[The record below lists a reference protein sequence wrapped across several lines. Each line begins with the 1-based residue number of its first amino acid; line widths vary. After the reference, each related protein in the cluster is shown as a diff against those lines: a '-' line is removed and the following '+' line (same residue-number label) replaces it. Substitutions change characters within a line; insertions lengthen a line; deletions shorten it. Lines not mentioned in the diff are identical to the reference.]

1 MQPTREPMTKDEAES
16 AVPPLVP
23 SGTPGLDDVMRGGFT
38 PYGLYLIEGDPG
50 SGKTTLALQF
60 MMEGVRRG
68 ERCMYVTLSEDE
80 QELRAAAASHGWLL
94 DGIEI
99 FEILASEDSLTQ
111 DARYTMYHP
120 SEVELAETT
129 KTLLAEV
136 GRIKPHRLVLD
147 SLSEFRMLAETP
159 LRYRRQ
165 ILALKR
171 HFTVQRVTSLFIDDK
186 TGAERDLALHSSA
199 QGVFNLGTITP
210 PFGTTRRQL
219 QVHKLRGRAFR
230 EGLHDFV
237 IRHGG
242 LQVYPR
248 LVAAE
253 HKHGYARESIE
264 SGIPQLD
271 ALLGGGL
278 AKGTSTL
285 VIGAA
290 GTGKSSLATQFVV
303 AAAARGQHAVIY
315 VFDESIATFIERST
329 GLGMDVESLVRSGLV
344 ILRQVDPAEL
354 SPGEF
359 AHDLRT
365 AVEQDNVELV
375 VIDSLN
381 GYLNATPSEKFLT
394 LHLHELLTYLGQ
406 CGATTLLLMTQ
417 HGIVGSDIGVPVDA
431 SYLADAVMAL
441 RYFEARG
448 EVRQAISVIKKRTGA
463 HERTIRELRFDKGIK
478 VGDVVRQFEGVLK
491 GFPRFVGDAHELS
504 ATSHEPRA
512 RG

>member
-1 MQPTREPMTKDEAES
+1 MTSDEGES
-16 AVPPLVP
+16 AAPALVP
-23 SGTPGLDDVMRGGFT
+23 SGTPGLDDVMRGGFS

-80 QELRAAAASHGWLL
+80 RELRAAAASHGWSL
-94 DGIEI
+94 DGIDI
-99 FEILASEDSLTQ
+99 FEIVPAEDSLTR

-129 KTLLAEV
+129 KMVLAECARV
-136 GRIKPHRLVLD
+136 QPQRLVLD
-147 SLSEFRMLAETP
+147 SLSELRMLAETP

-171 HFTVQRVTSLFIDDK
+171 YFTAQRVTSLFIDDK

-199 QGVFNLGTITP
+199 QGVFNLGTATP
-210 PFGTTRRQL
+210 PFGATRRQL

-237 IRHGG
+237 IRHDG
-242 LQVYPR
+242 LRVYPR

-253 HKHGYARESIE
+253 HKRVYARDSIE

-271 ALLGGGL
+271 KLLGGGI

-290 GTGKSSLATQFVV
+290 GTGKSSLAAQFVV
-303 AAAARGQHAVIY
+303 TAAARGQHSTIY
-315 VFDESIATFIERST
+315 MFDESIATFIERST
-329 GLGMDVESLVRSGLV
+329 GLGLDVAPLVQSGLV
-344 ILRQVDPAEL
+344 SLRQVDPAEL

-359 AHDLRT
+359 AHSLRD
-365 AVEQDNVELV
+365 AVENEHADLV

-381 GYLNATPSEKFLT
+381 GYLNATPGEKFLT

-406 CGATTLLLMTQ
+406 CGVTTLLLMTQ
-417 HGIVGSDIGVPVDA
+417 HGIVGSEMAVPVDA
-431 SYLADAVMAL
+431 SYLADSVMSL

-448 EVRQAISVIKKRTGA
+448 EVRQAIAVIKKRTGQ

-478 VGDVVRQFEGVLK
+478 VGDVVRQFEGVLT
-491 GFPRFVGDAHELS
+491 GFPRFVGDYRDLS
-504 ATSHEPRA
+504 AKDHESRA
-512 RG
+512 GG

>member
-1 MQPTREPMTKDEAES
+1 MNSDAS
-16 AVPPLVP
+16 ASAAPPLVP
-23 SGTPGLDDVMRGGFT
+23 SGTPGLDDIMRGGFT
-38 PYGLYLIEGDPG
+38 PHGLYLIEGDPG

-60 MMEGVRRG
+60 MLDGVKRG
-68 ERCMYVTLSEDE
+68 ERCLYVTLSEDE
-80 QELRAAAASHGWLL
+80 KELRAGAASHGWSL
-94 DGIEI
+94 DGIDI
-99 FEILASEDSLTQ
+99 FEIRPSEESLRQ

-129 KTLLAEV
+129 KALLAEAERV
-136 GRIKPHRLVLD
+136 KPNRMVLD

-171 HFTVQRVTSLFIDDK
+171 YFSDRGTTSLFIDDK

-199 QGVFNLGTITP
+199 QGVFDLVTSTP
-210 PFGTTRRQL
+210 AFGATRRQL
-219 QVHKLRGRAFR
+219 QVHKLRGRSFS

-242 LQVYPR
+242 LHVYPR

-253 HKHGYARESIE
+253 HKRRYTREPIE
-264 SGIPQLD
+264 SGLAQLD

-285 VIGAA
+285 VIGSA
-290 GTGKSSLATQFVV
+290 GTGKSSLATQFAV
-303 AAAARGQHAVIY
+303 AGAARGEHAAIY
-315 VFDESIATFIERST
+315 LFDESVATFVERSSA
-329 GLGMDVESLVRSGLV
+329 LGMDIQALIESGKIS
-344 ILRQVDPAEL
+344 LRQIDPAEL

-359 AHDLRT
+359 AHGLRSSI
-365 AVEQDNVELV
+365 EDDNTQLV

-417 HGIVGSDIGVPVDA
+417 HGIVGQDMSLPIDA
-431 SYLADAVMAL
+431 SYLADSVISL

-448 EVRQAISVIKKRTGA
+448 EVRQAIAVIKKRTGR
-463 HERTIRELRFDKGIK
+463 HERTIRELRLDNGVAVGK
-478 VGDVVRQFEGVLK
+478 VVHDFEGVLS
-491 GFPRFVGDAHELS
+491 GFPRFVGNVADLS
-504 ATSHEPRA
+504 APRHEP
-512 RG
+512 GSGD